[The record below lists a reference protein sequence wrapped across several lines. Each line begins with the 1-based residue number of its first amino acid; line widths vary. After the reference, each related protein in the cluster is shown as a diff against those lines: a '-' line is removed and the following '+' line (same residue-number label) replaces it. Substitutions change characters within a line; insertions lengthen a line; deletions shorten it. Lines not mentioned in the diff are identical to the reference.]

1 MFTRFLI
8 QQEKEIKDLNVA
20 NEKLKIELHLLLA
33 EINDTDPKQG
43 W

>member
-1 MFTRFLI
+1 MFTRSFRR
-8 QQEKEIKDLNVA
+8 QEEEMKDLNIA

-33 EINDTDPKQG
+33 EINEEG